1 MKKIALIVMGLV
13 LAVSV
18 RAGFGEKTAGAAS
31 APATQAGVRVELTSP
46 MEWQVFQRKSTTD
59 GRIHVEGRVEGARG
73 GYFVHAIAH
82 FTRDVNL
89 SELMGNANTPNGNVV
104 MGSDVISDSPDEPIG
119 ADGKFAIDLPSVGN
133 GWQDVEV
140 DVISAKHLVTG
151 VKVNH
156 VGVGEVFVVGGQSNS
171 TNWGEVRT
179 NSETGLVTVF
189 DGKEWTVAADPL
201 PGVDA
206 GQGKGSPWCTFGDLM
221 YKRLGVPI
229 GIVPVG
235 KGSTSVR
242 QWLPKGD
249 VVEIEPTRTY
259 GLKKNAEGKWE
270 SEGTLFD
277 RMVERMKALGPNGF
291 RAMLWHQGESDAH
304 QGAGHTLPGKEYRAD
319 LERVIGESRKEV
331 GWEVPWFVATASWG
345 SPTSPEDPDIRAA
358 QAGVV
363 ADGFAMAGPDTDKL
377 IGENRQ
383 KNGTGVHMS
392 AKGLRAHGGLWAEI
406 VGKWVDEKLETQN
419 TKHKTE

>member
-1 MKKIALIVMGLV
+1 MVHEMRADWLGP
-13 LAVSV
+13 VSSPTIWGDTRV
-18 RAGFGEKTAGAAS
+18 TAEADGSFSTNLECRAG
-31 APATQAGVRVELTSP
+31 
-46 MEWQVFQRKSTTD
+46 
-59 GRIHVEGRVEGARG
+59 
-73 GYFVHAIAH
+73 
-82 FTRDVNL
+82 
-89 SELMGNANTPNGNVV
+89 
-104 MGSDVISDSPDEPIG
+104 
-119 ADGKFAIDLPSVGN
+119 
-133 GWQDVEV
+133 GWD
-140 DVISAKHLVTG
+140 LVTIETEVNG
-151 VKVNH
+151 EVTGRTGVNH

-171 TNWGEVRT
+171 TNWGEVKT
-179 NSETGLVTVF
+179 KSETGMVTVF
-189 DGKEWTVAADPL
+189 DGKAWTVAADPL

-249 VVEIEPTRTY
+249 VVAIEPTKTY
-259 GLKKNAEGKWE
+259 GMKKNAEGKWE

-277 RMVERMKALGPNGF
+277 RMVERMKELGPKGF

-304 QGAGHTLPGKEYRAD
+304 QAAGHTLPGKEYRAM
-319 LERVIGESRKEV
+319 LEQVIRESRIEV
-331 GWEVPWFVATASWG
+331 GWEVPWFVATATWG
-345 SPTSPEDPDIRAA
+345 SPTSAEDPDIRAA
-358 QAGVV
+358 QQGVV
-363 ADGFAMAGPDTDKL
+363 ADGFALAGPDTDQL

-392 AKGLRAHGGLWAEI
+392 EKGLRAHGGMWAEV

-419 TKHKTE
+419 SKHKTE